1 MKIFNVE
8 DGKKVVFV
16 QLDDI
21 SMLLYD
27 NSIRIPNSVLERF
40 FKKDFIVT
48 DENKSKFY
56 LFKNPDEIDFFENI
70 DWIIDFKEFYKMRS
84 EELLSNIDEV
94 KNELLSL
101 SSYNS
106 KFNNFEKVT
115 GIKLPERLL
124 ILKHK
129 KEDIERILNFK
140 KGYTDIPLPLVPD
153 CEGFIVQQPNCPY
166 IARQGLN
173 PFQMLVYRVDNIYM
187 FLKDDD
193 LPNTLIGGGEEHLVD
208 SNLSNN
214 EFFNY
219 FDRESTF
226 TIDRRLFIVTYKIR
240 VPEKEREKSE
250 LEKYFILGADSQ
262 DTGKKLTLIAKIKDK
277 FKKLF

>member
-27 NSIRIPNSVLERF
+27 NSIRIPNSILERF

-56 LFKNPDEIDFFENI
+56 LFKNPDEVDFFENI
-70 DWIIDFKEFYKMRS
+70 DWIIDFKKFYKMKS
-84 EELLSNIDEV
+84 EELLSNIDEA

-101 SSYNS
+101 NSYND
-106 KFNNFEKVT
+106 NLNDFER
-115 GIKLPERLL
+115 IKKIKISERQLMVN
-124 ILKHK
+124 HK
-129 KEDIERILNFK
+129 KEDMERILNFK

-153 CEGFIVQQPNCPY
+153 CDGFIVQQPYCPY

-187 FLKDDD
+187 FLKEDD
-193 LPNTLIGGGEEHLVD
+193 LPKTLIGGGEEHLVD
-208 SNLSNN
+208 SNLNNN

-226 TIDRRLFIVTYKIR
+226 TIDRRLFVITYKIR

-250 LEKYFILGADSQ
+250 LEKYFILGANSQ
-262 DTGKKLTLIAKIKDK
+262 DTGKKLTLIARIKNK